1 MDLARNTVTKAQES
15 ESESECKSEHGRLS
29 TQKNTATA
37 VLKS

>member
-1 MDLARNTVTKAQES
+1 MDLAKNTVTKAQ